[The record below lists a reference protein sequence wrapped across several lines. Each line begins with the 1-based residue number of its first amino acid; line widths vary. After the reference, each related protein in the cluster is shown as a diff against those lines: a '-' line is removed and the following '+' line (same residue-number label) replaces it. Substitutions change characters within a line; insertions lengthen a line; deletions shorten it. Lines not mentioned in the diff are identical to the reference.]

1 MSSVRAQPVRCM
13 VTTML
18 KSAALLT
25 ASLLLPSLASAG
37 LAVSVASSEA
47 CPQTASGPRVL
58 GPELPILANGGRLW
72 QARRPAE
79 ACVQMVERQEAT
91 PPASALPGRPGPRA
105 AGQ

>member
-25 ASLLLPSLASAG
+25 ASLLLPGLASAG
-37 LAVSVASSEA
+37 PAASVASSEA

-72 QARRPAE
+72 QARRPVE
-79 ACVQMVERQEAT
+79 ACVQMVERDAMPQ
-91 PPASALPGRPGPRA
+91 PPRA
-105 AGQ
+105 PHSRVPKTLVRN